1 MSVYR
6 VTEFTTSDIVKSLE
20 LCETFRSE
28 VAAAGAESIDVVSV
42 GEGKCLVVA
51 KYASEELMETAT
63 EMNKAVFGKL
73 IAAGLVDGE
82 SISGQAGAVLFS
94 F

>member
-20 LCETFRSE
+20 LCETFRDE
-28 VAAAGAESIDVVSV
+28 VAAAGAESTDVVSV

-51 KYASEELMETAT
+51 KYASEEQMEAAT

-73 IAAGLVDGE
+73 IAAGLVDGT